1 MKEGGR
7 VSHPIVKFILAEI
20 AATYR
25 PLSEIG
31 EKSGI
36 HWHTI
41 HNWKAGRS
49 SPNLVT
55 AEAVLNTLGYD
66 LVIVKRGTIPAT
78 PGNDHT

>member
-31 EKSGI
+31 EKKI
-36 HWHTI
+36 
-41 HNWKAGRS
+41 GRAH
-49 SPNLVT
+49 V
-55 AEAVLNTLGYD
+55 
-66 LVIVKRGTIPAT
+66 
-78 PGNDHT
+78 